1 MRKPSSNKLA
11 LGNYAAVPGSGPK
24 DEICLHCSFLARDA
38 CRFTCDQYKTIA
50 KRQGRAISPQ
60 TPACRYFD
68 LKPPRDPAQGRA

>member
-24 DEICLHCSFLARDA
+24 DDA

-60 TPACRYFD
+60 TPACRYFS
-68 LKPPRDPAQGRA
+68 LKPPRDPAEGRA